1 MEATMQRIDTGLTKH
16 IDDDERRQ
24 EKTDAKLDRILWA
37 VIASLGST
45 LLAVIGGVVTFLLSR

>member
-1 MEATMQRIDTGLTKH
+1 MQRIDTGLTKH